1 VERRDELGSLANSLN
16 ELAAQL
22 EGVLASKQQFLADI
36 AHELGSPL
44 ARMDWALSIAET
56 KATGELHTELAD
68 IREEVSHMAALLREL
83 LNFSKN
89 GTGPDQK
96 LEPVCLQTVT
106 TAALRQESAPSER
119 VATSGLNECH
129 VFANPLLLQRAVA
142 NVIRNALR
150 YAGANSVLRIEA
162 YRTACGITLQLSDN
176 GPGVDPVD
184 LSRLCEPFFRPES
197 ARSRQTGGVGLGLS
211 IVKRC
216 VEACAGTLSLK
227 ASQPHGLCVEITL
240 KEANAA

>member
-1 VERRDELGSLANSLN
+1 
-16 ELAAQL
+16 
-22 EGVLASKQQFLADI
+22 
-36 AHELGSPL
+36 
-44 ARMDWALSIAET
+44 
-56 KATGELHTELAD
+56 
-68 IREEVSHMAALLREL
+68 
-83 LNFSKN
+83 
-89 GTGPDQK
+89 
-96 LEPVCLQTVT
+96 
-106 TAALRQESAPSER
+106 
-119 VATSGLNECH
+119 
-129 VFANPLLLQRAVA
+129 VA